1 MAKTCNHPSL
11 WDISCKAHFNLL
23 PPQATYPPMENHN
36 VQPSCL
42 LMVTSRNILMFTKC
56 IVQNAI
62 PIKTTKLFYSLR
74 QLRLWNAALYNVPP
88 PLLTWETLLL
98 WKCWQVLHKTIC
110 LILRNLGFSKFA
122 SLYFRWH
129 LTPIHLYK
137 SFCQKHFGKMQ
148 LYNFSGK
155 ISISRAQFV
164 PKDLLE
170 QVT

>member
-1 MAKTCNHPSL
+1 MNFYSKAKNVMAKTCNHPSL

-88 PLLTWETLLL
+88 PLLTWDAPSM
-98 WKCWQVLHKTIC
+98 KVLTSPTQNYLFNFKKPRIFQICFTI
-110 LILRNLGFSKFA
+110 L
-122 SLYFRWH
+122 SLTFNTYSS
-129 LTPIHLYK
+129 L
-137 SFCQKHFGKMQ
+137 
-148 LYNFSGK
+148 
-155 ISISRAQFV
+155 
-164 PKDLLE
+164 
-170 QVT
+170 